1 MVLGNNI
8 GHRSVVL
15 LIIIDTLIKTYLMIY
30 IYSPEYWGQWC
41 LGHHQDIVCIYR
53 YVYMC
58 VCLLTSVFQIDI
70 LKICFFQVY
79 SNVTSFILIMCHTQ
93 V

>member
-1 MVLGNNI
+1 MVLGKNI

-41 LGHHQDIVCIYR
+41 LGHHQDIVCIY
-53 YVYMC
+53 MC

-70 LKICFFQVY
+70 LKICFFQDY

>member
-1 MVLGNNI
+1 MVLGKNI

-41 LGHHQDIVCIYR
+41 LGELGHHQDIVCIYR

-58 VCLLTSVFQIDI
+58 VSPD
-70 LKICFFQVY
+70 
-79 SNVTSFILIMCHTQ
+79 
-93 V
+93 